1 MDRELS
7 LDLIDDEVAGP
18 YTIAILIFIFF
29 EEITKND
36 WVEGL
41 PKRDILYKIEELE
54 KHLDIIS
61 KNKEIRS
68 GRVPLV
74 FR

>member
-1 MDRELS
+1 VTD
-7 LDLIDDEVAGP
+7 
-18 YTIAILIFIFF
+18 
-29 EEITKND
+29 
-36 WVEGL
+36 L
-41 PKRDILYKIEELE
+41 PKRDILYKIAELE
-54 KHLDIIS
+54 RHLDIIS